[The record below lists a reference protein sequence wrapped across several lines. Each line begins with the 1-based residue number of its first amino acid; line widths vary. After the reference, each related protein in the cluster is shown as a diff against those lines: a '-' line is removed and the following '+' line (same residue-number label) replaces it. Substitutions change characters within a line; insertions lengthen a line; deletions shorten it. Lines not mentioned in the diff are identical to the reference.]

1 MTTETPPHRASPYLV
16 CPFALTVDVI
26 DRMLNFEIADDPRYT
41 GLEVQAFDDPDHGAG
56 ILAFA
61 SRRDDGCADVYRQP
75 GLVLDPAMFQVGH
88 GVGVWTE
95 SAIDPARLDVT
106 DFGVD
111 AEIGL
116 QDRDGRRIEMAIDD
130 RTRRRRRPAGLL
142 APFGAAVEQ
151 PTTLL
156 LAYMRRF
163 DLVRRGGREP
173 RILIDGRPVRTGSL
187 PAGWLHRRRLIK
199 YAADIVVVRLN
210 EAQDGP
216 VRVVDPGAAGEVEL
230 AQGDRAIAAVTA
242 RRGDHE
248 VRLQL
253 TPPLPDLAGLPD
265 ASVAAGTWKLSVDD
279 LLVGGSW
286 SARRSG
292 QRAAVVV
299 DVTRGWKPV
308 GLPPLMRLMT
318 TVVRVFR
325 TWPRTYRWSA
335 TISLDPRPTM
345 TSRWERKTDR
355 RDASYR
361 RLTHSPVAG

>member
-1 MTTETPPHRASPYLV
+1 MATEAPSHRASPCLV

-26 DRMLNFEIADDPRYT
+26 DRMLNFEMADDPHYT

-116 QDRDGRRIEMAIDD
+116 QDRDGRRIELAIDD
-130 RTRRRRRPAGLL
+130 RSRRRRRPAGLL

-163 DLVRRGGREP
+163 DLVRRGGAGGGGGGGGGAGRGRRAPPGGAPP
-173 RILIDGRPVRTGSL
+173 RGGGGGPPPPP
-187 PAGWLHRRRLIK
+187 PA
-199 YAADIVVVRLN
+199 
-210 EAQDGP
+210 
-216 VRVVDPGAAGEVEL
+216 
-230 AQGDRAIAAVTA
+230 
-242 RRGDHE
+242 
-248 VRLQL
+248 
-253 TPPLPDLAGLPD
+253 
-265 ASVAAGTWKLSVDD
+265 
-279 LLVGGSW
+279 
-286 SARRSG
+286 
-292 QRAAVVV
+292 
-299 DVTRGWKPV
+299 
-308 GLPPLMRLMT
+308 
-318 TVVRVFR
+318 
-325 TWPRTYRWSA
+325 
-335 TISLDPRPTM
+335 
-345 TSRWERKTDR
+345 TSRPRGPTGR
-355 RDASYR
+355 
-361 RLTHSPVAG
+361 